1 MVDKQESLWW
11 PTLGYPI
18 RAYKRYGVMFP
29 VFIAPGPH
37 SSMLEEFLRINTLG
51 CLVMTIYSTRL
62 PGVYIYSTRLP
73 GVYIYSTRLPG
84 VYIYIDPQACML
96 APVEAISLRKS
107 QDLLPALA
115 YMAHHNAEEIR
126 GVRLE

>member
-1 MVDKQESLWW
+1 MIKRGMVDKQESLWW

-73 GVYIYSTRLPG
+73 GVYIY
-84 VYIYIDPQACML
+84 IDPQACML